1 MNALMFE
8 CQKIALKQDAAGF
21 VLTLRIHPD
30 DIPDELFRD
39 VVGSR
44 YGCALV
50 KVGDDEEPVTYLD
63 RVQKAGI
70 LCRDRDFQ
78 FWVYNEF
85 NADGV
90 TEQDAINAIYMFC
103 GIESRAELNSDV
115 EAQKTFD
122 ELIKQYEQFK
132 NTF

>member
-1 MNALMFE
+1 MKALQFE

-30 DIPDELFRD
+30 DIPEELFRD
-39 VVGSR
+39 FVGAR

-50 KVGDDEEPVTYLD
+50 RIGDDEHPVPYLN

-78 FWVYNEF
+78 FWVYDEF
-85 NADGV
+85 NGEGV
-90 TEQDAINAIYMFC
+90 TEQDAINAVYSFC
-103 GIESRAELNSDV
+103 GITSRSELNNDI
-115 EAQKTFD
+115 EAQNLFD
-122 ELIKQYEQFK
+122 ELLRKYEQYKESF
-132 NTF
+132 

>member
-1 MNALMFE
+1 MKALQFE

-30 DIPDELFRD
+30 DIPEELFRD
-39 VVGSR
+39 FVGAR

-50 KVGDDEEPVTYLD
+50 RIGDDENPVPYLN

-85 NADGV
+85 NSEGV
-90 TEQDAINAIYMFC
+90 TEQDAINTIYSFC
-103 GIESRAELNSDV
+103 GITSRSELNNNI
-115 EAQKTFD
+115 EAQNLFD
-122 ELIKQYEQFK
+122 ELLKKYEQYKESF
-132 NTF
+132 

>member
-1 MNALMFE
+1 MKALQFE

-30 DIPDELFRD
+30 DIPEELFRD
-39 VVGSR
+39 FVGAR

-50 KVGDDEEPVTYLD
+50 RIGDDEHPVPYLN

-78 FWVYNEF
+78 FWAYNEF
-85 NADGV
+85 NSEGV
-90 TEQDAINAIYMFC
+90 TEQDAINAIYGFC
-103 GIESRAELNSDV
+103 GITSRSELNDDI
-115 EAQKTFD
+115 EAQNLFD
-122 ELIKQYEQFK
+122 ELLKKYEQYK
-132 NTF
+132 ESL

>member
-1 MNALMFE
+1 MKALQFE

-30 DIPDELFRD
+30 DIPEELFRD
-39 VVGSR
+39 FVGSR

-50 KVGDDEEPVTYLD
+50 RIGDDEQPVPYLN

-78 FWVYNEF
+78 FWVYEEF
-85 NADGV
+85 NSEGV
-90 TEQDAINAIYMFC
+90 TEQDAINAVYSFC
-103 GIESRAELNSDV
+103 GITSRSELNNDI
-115 EAQKTFD
+115 EAQNLFD
-122 ELIKQYEQFK
+122 ELLKKYEQYKESF
-132 NTF
+132 

>member
-1 MNALMFE
+1 MKALQFE

-30 DIPDELFRD
+30 DIPEELFRD
-39 VVGSR
+39 FVGAR

-50 KVGDDEEPVTYLD
+50 RIGDDENPVPYLN

-70 LCRDRDFQ
+70 LCRDRNFQ

-85 NADGV
+85 NSDGV
-90 TEQDAINAIYMFC
+90 TEQDAINAIYSFC
-103 GIESRAELNSDV
+103 GITSRSELNNNI
-115 EAQKTFD
+115 EAQNLFD
-122 ELIKQYEQFK
+122 ELLKKYEQYKESF
-132 NTF
+132 